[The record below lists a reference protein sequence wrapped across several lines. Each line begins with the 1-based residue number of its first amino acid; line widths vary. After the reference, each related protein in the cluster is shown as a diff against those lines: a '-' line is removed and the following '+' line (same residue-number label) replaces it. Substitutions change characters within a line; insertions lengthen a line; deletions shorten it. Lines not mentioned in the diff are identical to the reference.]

1 MGRLTQL
8 REYDYHLPGEFI
20 AQTPAKPRDYCRL
33 MVLSRKTGQ
42 VEHKKFV
49 DIVKL
54 IKPGDLLVINN
65 TKVIRARL
73 LGRKRDTAGKVEVL
87 LLRRLAKLEKTTTSS
102 CGKRENFKEVWE
114 TIVKPARRIREGL
127 EVDFWKNSW
136 ASSRS
141 PGIPCLLGK
150 VLSTAGG
157 KFIFGFDFPGTFPEN
172 LEKIGEVPLPPYIK
186 RNSHDRF
193 KLQDKKWYQT
203 VFAKKE
209 GAVAAPTAGLHF
221 TKRLLNRIEAKGAKV
236 VPLTLHVG
244 WGTFRPVR
252 EAEIT
257 RHRLDAEY
265 FELSGATARAIN
277 QAIEKGK
284 RIIAVGTTTVRALES
299 CCVEEKSPSIS
310 AKLGKKVVV
319 KPGKNWTKLFI
330 YPGYKF
336 KVIDGLITNF
346 HLPESTLLILVAA
359 FAGKENI
366 FQAYEEAI
374 KEKYHFYSYG
384 DAMFII

>member
-8 REYDYHLPGEFI
+8 HEYDYRLPGELI
-20 AQTPAKPRDYCRL
+20 AQTPAKPRDHCRL
-33 MVLSRKTGQ
+33 MVLSRRTGQ
-42 VEHKKFV
+42 IENKMFV

-73 LGRKRDTAGKVEVL
+73 LGKKRDTGGKVEVL
-87 LLRRLAKLEKTTTSS
+87 LLRRLAKPEKITNSS

-114 TIVKPARRIREGL
+114 TIVRPARRIREETKVL
-127 EVDFWKNSW
+127 FWKNSW
-136 ASSRS
+136 ASLRS

-150 VLSTAGG
+150 VLSREGG
-157 KFIFGFDFPGTFPEN
+157 KFIFGFDFSGTFQEN

-186 RNSHDRF
+186 RNSHNRF

-221 TKRLLNRIEAKGAKV
+221 TRRLLNRIEAKGAKV
-236 VPLTLHVG
+236 VPLTLHVS

-265 FELSGATARAIN
+265 FELNGATARAIN
-277 QAIEKGK
+277 QSIEKGK
-284 RIIAVGTTTVRALES
+284 RIIAVGTTTVRVLES
-299 CCVEEKSPSIS
+299 CCVEEKPPSIS

-319 KPGKNWTKLFI
+319 KPGKGWTELFI
-330 YPGYKF
+330 YPGYEF
-336 KVIDGLITNF
+336 KVVDGLITNF
-346 HLPESTLLILVAA
+346 HLPKSSLLMLVAA

-366 FQAYEEAI
+366 FQAYEEAVR
-374 KEKYHFYSYG
+374 ERYRFYSYG